1 MSGAIQKIDK
11 SILDTARSDLSYAEN
26 MIIILC
32 ILTGEVGM
40 PSEKYI
46 DFFYY
51 SISGQNIRLN
61 RAGNGS
67 KESFNK
73 ALQELLDSGH
83 CIETR
88 GGIQF
93 YQKVFTADDDD
104 KRLIKDADTFKSF
117 LKAAAGKCEQSEDKD
132 YDGNEIDD
140 MGAIGVMKYVKHS
153 FALDIKTRGCNGIV
167 VYNAVDGSCR
177 VLKGSKLADTV
188 TNCVANGS
196 YCENLQSDRYN
207 NSDKLQC
214 MGVTSDIYFPNMTRC
229 LDFICGAPSSLK
241 WQKVRNSDLE
251 LHRIAASKDLYDE
264 YIASGK
270 SVEGLG
276 IPEEKQ
282 FTQAQQVQ
290 SVQQVQPTQTVQQA
304 QPVKQVVKLPDYQ
317 YSVGDTLIIKGSDY
331 CGKVEYTGNGWKILA
346 GSICGKRGSN
356 LDAEDAELL
365 KNLGLTKQVD
375 FTTRMFNRDATVSTF
390 QQAHALLAHQYDET
404 IDTFVYDY
412 TETLQPLASALTDST
427 SISAMLADGKSKRYS
442 KLFEIEVDE

>member
-11 SILDTARSDLSYAEN
+11 SILDTARSDLSYAQN

-51 SISGQNIRLN
+51 SLSGQGLGLN
-61 RAGNGS
+61 RPGDTS
-67 KESFNK
+67 KKEFNK

-88 GGIQF
+88 GGLQF
-93 YQKVFTADDDD
+93 YEEMFTADDAD
-104 KRLIKDADTFKSF
+104 KKRMKDAATFKDV
-117 LKAAAGKCEQSEDKD
+117 LKELADKCDQAEDKCATADD
-132 YDGNEIDD
+132 YDRNEIDD

-207 NSDKLQC
+207 NSDKLQG
-214 MGVTSDIYFPNMTRC
+214 MEVTSDIYFPNMTRC

-282 FTQAQQVQ
+282 FTRAKPAQQVQ
-290 SVQQVQPTQTVQQA
+290 PA
-304 QPVKQVVKLPDYQ
+304 QPAPAVKQVVKLPDYS
-317 YSVGDTLIIKGSDY
+317 YSDGDTLIIKGDDY
-331 CGKVEYTGNGWKILA
+331 CGKVEYTGSGWKILA
-346 GSICGKRGSN
+346 GSICGKRGAN
-356 LDAEDAELL
+356 LSEEDADFL

-375 FTTRMFNRDATVSTF
+375 FTTRAFNSEVTVDTF

-412 TETLQPLASALTDST
+412 TETPQPLANVLTDSV
-427 SISAMLADGKSKRYS
+427 SIRAMLSDGKSKRYS
-442 KLFEIEVDE
+442 KLFEIRVDE

>member
-11 SILDTARSDLSYAEN
+11 SILDTARSDLSYAQN

-51 SISGQNIRLN
+51 SLSGQGLGLN
-61 RAGNGS
+61 RPGDTS
-67 KESFNK
+67 KKEFNK

-88 GGIQF
+88 GGLQF
-93 YQKVFTADDDD
+93 YEEMFTADDAD
-104 KRLIKDADTFKSF
+104 KNRMKQADTFKEV
-117 LKAAAGKCEQSEDKD
+117 LKELADKCEQSEDED

-207 NSDKLQC
+207 NSDKLQG
-214 MGVTSDIYFPNMTRC
+214 MEVTSDIYFPNMTRC
-229 LDFICGAPSSLK
+229 LDFICRAPSSLK

-290 SVQQVQPTQTVQQA
+290 SVQQ
-304 QPVKQVVKLPDYQ
+304 VKQVVKLPDYQ

-375 FTTRMFNRDATVSTF
+375 FTTRMFNRDATVDTF
-390 QQAHALLAHQYDET
+390 QQAHALLAHQYNET
-404 IDTFVYDY
+404 IDTFVCVYWRPP
-412 TETLQPLASALTDST
+412 EQPELLTKILGSDDK
-427 SISAMLADGKSKRYS
+427 IKRAFDRGNSKRLAE
-442 KLFEIEVDE
+442 KFEIRIDQK

>member
-11 SILDTARSDLSYAEN
+11 SILDTARSDLSYAQN

-51 SISGQNIRLN
+51 SLSGQGLGLN
-61 RAGNGS
+61 RPGDTS
-67 KESFNK
+67 KKEFNK

-88 GGIQF
+88 GGLQF
-93 YQKVFTADDDD
+93 YEEMFTADDAD
-104 KRLIKDADTFKSF
+104 KNRMKQADTFKEV
-117 LKAAAGKCEQSEDKD
+117 LKELADKCEQPEDED

-207 NSDKLQC
+207 NSDKLQG
-214 MGVTSDIYFPNMTRC
+214 MEVTSDIYFPNMTRC

-276 IPEEKQ
+276 ISEEKQ

-290 SVQQVQPTQTVQQA
+290 PT
-304 QPVKQVVKLPDYQ
+304 QPVKQVVMLPH
-317 YSVGDTLIIKGSDY
+317 YSYSAGDTLIIKGDDY
-331 CGKVEYTGNGWKILA
+331 CGKVEYTGDCWKILA
-346 GSICGKRGSN
+346 GSICGKRGAN
-356 LDAEDAELL
+356 LSAEDADFL

-375 FTTRMFNRDATVSTF
+375 FTTRVFNSEVTVDTF
-390 QQAHALLAHQYDET
+390 KQAHALLAHQYDEI

-412 TETLQPLASALTDST
+412 TETLQPLVNVLTDSV
-427 SISAMLADGKSKRYS
+427 SIRAMLSDGKSKRYS
-442 KLFEIEVDE
+442 KLFEIRVDD

>member
-11 SILDTARSDLSYAEN
+11 SILDTARSDLSYAQN

-51 SISGQNIRLN
+51 SLSGQGLGLN
-61 RAGNGS
+61 RPGDTS
-67 KESFNK
+67 KKEFNK

-88 GGIQF
+88 GGLQF
-93 YQKVFTADDDD
+93 YEEMFTADDAD
-104 KRLIKDADTFKSF
+104 KNRMKQADTFKEV
-117 LKAAAGKCEQSEDKD
+117 LKELADKCEPSEDNER
-132 YDGNEIDD
+132 NEIDD

-177 VLKGSKLADTV
+177 ALKGSKLADTV

-207 NSDKLQC
+207 NSDKLQG
-214 MGVTSDIYFPNMTRC
+214 MEVTSDIYFPNMTRC

-290 SVQQVQPTQTVQQA
+290 SVQQV
-304 QPVKQVVKLPDYQ
+304 KQVVKLPDYP
-317 YSVGDTLIIKGSDY
+317 YSVGDTLIVKGSDY
-331 CGKVEYTGNGWKILA
+331 CGKVEYTGSGWKILA
-346 GSICGKRGSN
+346 GSICGKRGAN
-356 LDAEDAELL
+356 LSEEDADFL

-375 FTTRMFNRDATVSTF
+375 FTTRMFNSDVTVSTF
-390 QQAHALLAHQYDET
+390 KQAHALLAHQYNES

-412 TETLQPLASALTDST
+412 TETLQPLANVLTDSV
-427 SISAMLADGKSKRYS
+427 SIRAMLPDGKSKRYS
-442 KLFEIEVDE
+442 KLFEIEVDK

>member
-11 SILDTARSDLSYAEN
+11 SILDTARGDLSYAQN

-51 SISGQNIRLN
+51 SLSGQGLGLN
-61 RAGNGS
+61 RPGDAS
-67 KESFNK
+67 KKEFNK

-88 GGIQF
+88 GGLQF
-93 YQKVFTADDDD
+93 YEEMFTADDAD
-104 KRLIKDADTFKSF
+104 KNRMKQVDTFKEV
-117 LKAAAGKCEQSEDKD
+117 LKELADKCDQADDED

-207 NSDKLQC
+207 NSDKLQG
-214 MGVTSDIYFPNMTRC
+214 MEVTSDIYFPNMTRC

-290 SVQQVQPTQTVQQA
+290 SVQQV
-304 QPVKQVVKLPDYQ
+304 KQVVKLPDYQ

-331 CGKVEYTGNGWKILA
+331 CGKIEYTGSGWKILA

-375 FTTRMFNRDATVSTF
+375 FTTRMFNRDVTVGTF
-390 QQAHALLAHQYDET
+390 GQAHALLAHQYNET
-404 IDTFVYDY
+404 IDTFVCVYWRPP
-412 TETLQPLASALTDST
+412 EQPELLTKILGSDDK
-427 SISAMLADGKSKRYS
+427 IKRAFDRGNSKRLAE
-442 KLFEIEVDE
+442 KFEIRIDQK

>member
-11 SILDTARSDLSYAEN
+11 SILDTATDKLSVAES
-26 MIIILC
+26 MVLILC

-51 SISGQNIRLN
+51 SLLD
-61 RAGNGS
+61 GS
-67 KESFNK
+67 LKIGFNHKDGESKKLFNK
-73 ALQELLDSGH
+73 SLQELLGSKH

-88 GGIQF
+88 GGMQF
-93 YQKVFTADDDD
+93 YDEMFTAEKNITD
-104 KRLIKDADTFKSF
+104 RNLMHGVDTFKSF
-117 LKAAAGKCEQSEDKD
+117 LSAVADKCEQSEDNER
-132 YDGNEIDD
+132 NEIDD

-207 NSDKLQC
+207 NSDKLQG
-214 MGVTSDIYFPNMTRC
+214 MEVTSDIYFPNMTRC

-290 SVQQVQPTQTVQQA
+290 PVQQ
-304 QPVKQVVKLPDYQ
+304 VKQVVKLPDYP
-317 YSVGDTLIIKGSDY
+317 YSVGDTLIVKGYDY
-331 CGKVEYTGNGWKILA
+331 CGKVEYTGDGWKILA
-346 GSICGKRGSN
+346 GSICGKHGAN
-356 LDAEDAELL
+356 LSDKDADFL

-375 FTTRMFNRDATVSTF
+375 FTTRVFNSDVTVDAF
-390 QQAHALLAHQYDET
+390 QQAHALLAHQYNET

-412 TETLQPLASALTDST
+412 TETLQPLANVLTDSV
-427 SISAMLADGKSKRYS
+427 SIRAMLSDGKSKRYS
-442 KLFEIEVDE
+442 KLFEIRVDE